1 MAKAIVP
8 SLMPAEISGDRSKV
22 AKKTLPFS
30 PILSTALRVGCAELG
45 PRVRMAWVF
54 GLLRKYALT
63 LLSTV
68 VGSSPVSMVEAR
80 KSAPTA
86 SAKPLQRSNEAG
98 VVAEGFPQREDFT
111 PPPLARPPPP
121 LPAADPRLPPG
132 LIPPPP

>member
-1 MAKAIVP
+1 MAKAMVP
-8 SLMPAEISGDRSKV
+8 SLMPAEISGERSKV

-98 VVAEGFPQREDFT
+98 FRAVWLTARKGFH
-111 PPPLARPPPP
+111 A
-121 LPAADPRLPPG
+121 PAFAA
-132 LIPPPP
+132 

>member
-1 MAKAIVP
+1 MAKAMVP
-8 SLMPAEISGDRSKV
+8 SLMPAEISGERSKV

-80 KSAPTA
+80 QKAPKA
-86 SAKPLQRSNEAG
+86 SAKALQRPDEAG
-98 VVAEGFPQREDFT
+98 FRAQGGPPAKDIT
-111 PPPLARPPPP
+111 PPAFAGPPPP
-121 LPAADPRLPPG
+121 LT
-132 LIPPPP
+132 